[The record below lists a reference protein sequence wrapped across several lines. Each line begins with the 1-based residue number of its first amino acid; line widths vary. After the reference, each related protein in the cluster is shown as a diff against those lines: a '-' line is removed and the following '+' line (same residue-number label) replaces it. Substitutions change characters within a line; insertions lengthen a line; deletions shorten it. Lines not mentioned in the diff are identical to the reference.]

1 MIRSLI
7 CCLVIVGTTLCSGPA
22 IAAQEDIEVT
32 ISTEIAPVFQN
43 GELTGCA
50 LNFQAGK
57 NDYIYF
63 GGDLALINGSLN
75 LYTPNGK
82 APFYVLKLGVLR
94 NGEKAYAAPSSAFI
108 LSDKAS
114 NKADFMT
121 SLDAETPGF
130 RLFTFSAREASVDI
144 MGETIRANKTIRI
157 GYTMNDGSM
166 SAIIPISLS
175 MKKLNFENPAAS
187 LLDNDASKKWLECNL
202 NALDAAIARLRAKRS
217 K

>member
-1 MIRSLI
+1 MLRVLTWCLI
-7 CCLVIVGTTLCSGPA
+7 VAGTTFGSAPA
-22 IAAQEDIEVT
+22 IEARDDIEVT
-32 ISTEIAPVFQN
+32 ISADITPVFQN
-43 GELTGCA
+43 GDLTGCA

-82 APFYVLKLGVLR
+82 APFYALKLGVLR
-94 NGEKAYAAPSSAFI
+94 NGEKAYVAPSSAFI
-108 LSDKAS
+108 ISDKTS
-114 NKADFMT
+114 NKADFLT
-121 SLDAETPGF
+121 SVDAETPGF
-130 RLFTFSAREASVDI
+130 RMFTFSAGEASVDI

-175 MKKLNFENPAAS
+175 MKKFNFDNPSVS
-187 LLDNDASKKWLECNL
+187 LLDDDAPKKWLECNL
-202 NALDAAIARLRAKRS
+202 NALDAAIARIEARRS